1 MANSFNL
8 KVYGTQRGD
17 VIAAETSYPTIAVSD
32 TAVAAV
38 EPYVNAT
45 LSITNGSKV
54 ILKASNVNGG
64 LPTAYLSNTVFATV
78 VSDWNTD

>member
-17 VIAAETSYPTIAVSD
+17 VIAAETSYPTIAISD

-38 EPYVNAT
+38 EPYINAT
-45 LSITNGSKV
+45 LFIANGAKV
-54 ILKASNVNGG
+54 ILKASNINGG
-64 LPTAYLSNTVFATV
+64 LPTAYLSNTAFATV
-78 VSDWNTD
+78 VTDWNTD